1 MAEQTPT
8 TTKDQAAFAKE
19 QLAKD
24 KEVRQRIVDET
35 TEKTE
40 QVKPT
45 PTQEENDRAR
55 MGEDVVN
62 KEDDGS
68 GPEVELHVRSKP
80 FGQNSQQSG
89 QRKSEDK
96 SEQDK
101 QAYATRQQTPKP
113 PSAS

>member
-8 TTKDQAAFAKE
+8 TREQVAKD

-24 KEVRQRIVDET
+24 KEARQRIVDET

-40 QVKPT
+40 NVKPT

-62 KEDDGS
+62 KESDGS
-68 GPEVELHVRSKP
+68 GDELTLQVTRKP
-80 FGQNSQQSG
+80 LGQHAQP
-89 QRKSEDK
+89 QRGEKSDREK
-96 SEQDK
+96 AEADK

-113 PSAS
+113 AS

>member
-8 TTKDQAAFAKE
+8 TAKD

-35 TEKTE
+35 TGKTE
-40 QVKPT
+40 DVKPT

-68 GPEVELHVRSKP
+68 GPEVNPLAAKRGEAKSDKP
-80 FGQNSQQSG
+80 QQ
-89 QRKSEDK
+89 
-96 SEQDK
+96 
-101 QAYATRQQTPKP
+101 AP
-113 PSAS
+113 PRPAPPRTTTSSS

>member
-35 TEKTE
+35 TGKTE
-40 QVKPT
+40 DVKPT

-55 MGEDVVN
+55 MGEDVAH

-80 FGQNSQQSG
+80 FGQHAQQSSQQ
-89 QRKSEDK
+89 REK

-113 PSAS
+113 PSAG

>member
-1 MAEQTPT
+1 MAEVNPT
-8 TTKDQAAFAKE
+8 TTRDVHAKD

-24 KEVRQRIVDET
+24 KEARQRIVEEATD
-35 TEKTE
+35 KTE
-40 QVKPT
+40 GVKPT

-68 GPEVELHVRSKP
+68 GPEVDLRTTVKPHGQHAQSQRSE
-80 FGQNSQQSG
+80 
-89 QRKSEDK
+89 RSEREKADA
-96 SEQDK
+96 DK

-113 PSAS
+113 SGG

>member
-8 TTKDQAAFAKE
+8 TREQVAKD

-24 KEVRQRIVDET
+24 KEARQRIVDET
-35 TEKTE
+35 AGKTE

-55 MGEDVVN
+55 MGEDVAQ

-68 GPEVELHVRSKP
+68 GPEVELRMTAKP
-80 FGQNSQQSG
+80 LGQHSQQAAP
-89 QRKSEDK
+89 KSDK
-96 SEQDK
+96 SEQDREK

-113 PSAS
+113 AS